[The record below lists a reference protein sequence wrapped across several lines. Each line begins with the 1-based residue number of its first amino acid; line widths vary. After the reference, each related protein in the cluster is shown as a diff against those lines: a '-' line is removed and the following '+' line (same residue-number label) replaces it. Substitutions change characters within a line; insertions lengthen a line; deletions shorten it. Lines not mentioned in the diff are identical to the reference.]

1 MSAIVRPHVAI
12 SQRVDVVPD
21 RSEQRDALDQNLVE
35 LAWQIGLMP
44 CLVPNALGAISGA
57 TDAWLAALKPR
68 GFILSGGNDLGDF
81 PERDST
87 ETVLLEYAKTQ
98 RLPLL
103 GICRG
108 MQMLAVW
115 AGAALRPVEGHV
127 RTRHQLRVVDPAG
140 GWPAQVN
147 SFHNLALCD
156 CPPGFSVTAY
166 AENGDIEAIR
176 HHELP
181 WEAWMWHPE
190 REPQFAAEDI
200 QRIRTLF
207 HA

>member
-68 GFILSGGNDLGDF
+68 GFILSGGNDLGDY

-115 AGAALRPVEGHV
+115 LGRPCARSKGMCVPGINCAWS
-127 RTRHQLRVVDPAG
+127 TLLG
-140 GWPAQVN
+140 GGRRRLIA
-147 SFHNLALCD
+147 F
-156 CPPGFSVTAY
+156 T
-166 AENGDIEAIR
+166 I
-176 HHELP
+176 
-181 WEAWMWHPE
+181 
-190 REPQFAAEDI
+190 
-200 QRIRTLF
+200 
-207 HA
+207 